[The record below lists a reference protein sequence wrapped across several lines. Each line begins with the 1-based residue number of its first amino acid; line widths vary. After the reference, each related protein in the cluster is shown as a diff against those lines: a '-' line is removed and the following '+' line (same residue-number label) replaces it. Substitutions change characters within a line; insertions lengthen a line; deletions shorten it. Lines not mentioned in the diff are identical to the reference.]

1 MNRDGNGVATAGSTG
16 DIYDRIAG
24 LLPEENREGFLKHV
38 ARIRDFHE
46 NDEILMLVEACGYF
60 ALLSGTVPESII
72 FVSKRLKAW
81 IRKIAKRYIGGQ
93 SGYIR
98 HLIERDK
105 KAREEVS
112 AAPTDDNPKT

>member
-1 MNRDGNGVATAGSTG
+1 MDQNRAAQRTLRKKNAS
-16 DIYDRIAG
+16 I
-24 LLPEENREGFLKHV
+24 
-38 ARIRDFHE
+38 
-46 NDEILMLVEACGYF
+46 
-60 ALLSGTVPESII
+60 II
-72 FVSKRLKAW
+72 FVSKRLKTW

-112 AAPTDDNPKT
+112 AAPTDDKPQNLS